1 MRVISGERRGK
12 KLITLEGLEVRPTSD
27 RVKEA
32 VFDILQ
38 FSVEGCRF
46 LDLFAGSGQVGIEA
60 ISRGASQAVMVD
72 ASREALKVVEKNLTA
87 TGFGPRAQVRQGD
100 ALAFLR
106 SCRDSFDIA
115 FLDPPYRSGLLD
127 QALPLTA
134 ACMAPDG
141 VILCEHP
148 WEETLPETAGEF
160 ARKKVYRYG
169 KIALSLYR
177 RASGEEE
184 AL

>member
-12 KLITLEGLEVRPTSD
+12 KLQTLEGLEVRPTSD

-60 ISRGASQAVMVD
+60 ISRGARQATLVD
-72 ASREALKVVEKNLTA
+72 ESRDAIRVVEKNLAA
-87 TGFGPRAQVRQGD
+87 TGFADRAKVVRGD

-106 SCRDSFDIA
+106 GSRDSFDIA
-115 FLDPPYRSGLLD
+115 FLDPPYRTGLL
-127 QALPLTA
+127 QRALPLA
-134 ACMAPDG
+134 ARRMAPG
-141 VILCEHP
+141 GKLLCEHP
-148 WEETLPETAGEF
+148 KEEALPEQAGSLVK
-160 ARKKVYRYG
+160 KKVYTYG
-169 KIALSLYR
+169 KIALTLY
-177 RASGEEE
+177 GEES
-184 AL
+184 L